1 MVASWHGR
9 LPSAIWM
16 MALIPG
22 RAQEGMIM
30 KDARKNDVAKA
41 PAQRRNQV
49 FRLLSE
55 RLRRLSAGRPQ
66 TPSEV
71 LQRQSRDER

>member
-1 MVASWHGR
+1 
-9 LPSAIWM
+9 
-16 MALIPG
+16 
-22 RAQEGMIM
+22 M